1 MLIIYNIEVYF
12 QNVYHYFIF
21 TVVYLIGLDYK
32 TIYIDGVLTGAND
45 LVIGQGVNI
54 LIGEKVRYILV
65 CLN

>member
-1 MLIIYNIEVYF
+1 M
-12 QNVYHYFIF
+12 IF